1 MLNNIT
7 IQGRLVKDPEL
18 RRTQS
23 GKAVTSFTL
32 ACDRDFASESGT
44 READFLDCVSWG
56 NQAEMVCKY
65 FHKGQQAVVAGRMF
79 TRKYTDKDGN
89 KRVAYEINAASI
101 YFCGNREDNGSAPP
115 QGSPQLAAKPQRTD
129 SEPLEDDQEEL
140 PF

>member
-1 MLNNIT
+1 MLNTIT
-7 IQGRLVKDPEL
+7 IQGRLVKDPEM

-32 ACDRDFASESGT
+32 ACDRDFASDGGA
-44 READFLDCVSWG
+44 RETDFLDCVTWG
-56 NQAEMVCKY
+56 NQAEMVCKC
-65 FHKGQQAVVAGRMF
+65 FHKGQQTVVTGRLA

-101 YFCGNREDNGSAPP
+101 YFCGKREDNGSAPQ
-115 QGSPQLAAKPQRTD
+115 QGSPQPAAQPHRAD
-129 SEPLEDDQEEL
+129 FEPLEDNQEEL